1 MTNKE
6 LVELLS
12 QYPED
17 AELVIE
23 YCNPESLQ
31 YDEKTNLIIIN

>member
-17 AELVIE
+17 AEVVIE

-31 YDEKTNLIIIN
+31 YFETDNLIVIN